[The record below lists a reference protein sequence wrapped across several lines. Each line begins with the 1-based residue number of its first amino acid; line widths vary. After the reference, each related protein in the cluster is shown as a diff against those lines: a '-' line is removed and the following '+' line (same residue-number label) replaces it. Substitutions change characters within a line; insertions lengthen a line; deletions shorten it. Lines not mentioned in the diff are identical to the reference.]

1 MFQSSNLEEVTFG
14 FNSLTGTVP
23 EFSSDTANLR
33 RVVLCP
39 NFLEGPIPASIYHH
53 TELFKL
59 GVGDCSFSMRLQSEI
74 GLLSNLETFGFSNN
88 ENIFGT
94 LPTEIGLL
102 TDLTHFYGYKNALVG
117 PIPSEIGLM
126 ERLEIFVV
134 DGNNLTG
141 TMPSEIGLLSRLA
154 GFSLGFN
161 QVSGTIPPSFL
172 MLPATGKNCFN

>member
-1 MFQSSNLEEVTFG
+1 MFQSSNLEEVTFA

-23 EFSSDTANLR
+23 EFSSDTANLK

-39 NFLEGPIPASIYHH
+39 NLLEGPIPGTIYHH
-53 TELFKL
+53 TELLKL

-74 GLLSNLETFGFSNN
+74 GLLSNLESFGFSNN

-102 TDLTHFYGYKNALVG
+102 TDLKHFYGKKNALVG
-117 PIPSEIGLM
+117 PIPSEVGFM

-134 DGNNLTG
+134 DDNKLTG
-141 TMPSEIGLLSRLA
+141 TIPSEIGLLSHLS
-154 GFSLGFN
+154 GLSLGFN
-161 QVSGTIPPSFL
+161 QVTGTIPPSFL
-172 MLPATGKNCFN
+172 KLPTTGKNSIN